1 MLQVHIAK
9 QTDKTGEQSCLLI
22 TALVSTST
30 SGIMRNRSRSRSS
43 FSTQAKMFRSA
54 AQGLLTPSA
63 QEEAQANTTQE
74 HHKATVY
81 ISEQLLQQEGNRI

>member
-1 MLQVHIAK
+1 MQLHMAK
-9 QTDKTGEQSCLLI
+9 QIDKTGEQSCLLI
-22 TALVSTST
+22 TALVSTSS
-30 SGIMRNRSRSRSS
+30 SGIMRSRSS

-63 QEEAQANTTQE
+63 QEEAQANTTQR

-81 ISEQLLQQEGNRI
+81 ISEQRLQQEGNGM